1 MPGSIAPPV
10 KVRPAWTPTAEPLV
24 RMEDAEELREAL
36 AKFRAGEWD
45 EETWT
50 SFRLRRGIYGQLQPG
65 VQMVRIKVP
74 GGVLPYEWARTV
86 AAANRKWAKGD
97 IHVTTRQAFQIYHV
111 PTDDTPDLLAD
122 LARGAMTSREACG
135 NTLRNFTACSFSGV
149 CPKEH
154 TDAGKVAAQLAES
167 WIRHPLVQNMP
178 RKFKSTVSGCAVD
191 CGAGGIHDLGLIAT
205 EKDGEKGFRVLAG
218 GGTGGQPV
226 AAVEVA
232 GFVTE
237 AQLPAVVEA
246 LVRLHQKYSDRVNRN
261 KARLKFVLKRFG
273 EETFR
278 TLFEEEFKRALKM
291 PQRPWAPVA
300 WRTPDEAEAP
310 VTPAGV
316 FTQHDGRTTIVVSPV
331 LGLLSADQ
339 LDGLATIGER
349 FGADHMRTTRDQNL
363 AFVGIDPARADE
375 AVAAIRA
382 IGLPVQDA
390 IGDEPDLV
398 SCPGTTTCRIGITNS
413 QAFGRELVE
422 VARQFAPK
430 PNLTVRISGCQNGC
444 GLHHVADF
452 GFRGMGKKID
462 GQNAPHY
469 QIYVGG
475 DDRTVGAIGVSGP
488 VVPARQ
494 ARRAFEMLLEAYTPF
509 GEAGTSVRDWAE
521 SIGKQGLRDILAP
534 LGDEVVDRETDL
546 GALYVDWGKTDAFT
560 TPVATQAECAA
571 GFALDTLYQNLAD
584 DGLINVDRA
593 LHAGLKDRVLDDGR
607 LAAGHAAQR
616 LLGRLGHEVKDDELA
631 EVTFARVSTAHA
643 TDHPLLATLD
653 ALRQAEQSARVANG
667 GADLDGFREALA
679 LWLDTVEELVD
690 RPLPPAA
697 PEPVGRLDD
706 SDGAVSALIGGAA
719 E

>member
-1 MPGSIAPPV
+1 MPGSIAPPTTT
-10 KVRPAWTPTAEPLV
+10 RPAWTPKAEPLV
-24 RMEDAEELREAL
+24 RMEDADELRDAL
-36 AKFRAGEWD
+36 AKFRSGEWD
-45 EETWT
+45 DEAWT
-50 SFRLRRGIYGQLQPG
+50 AFRLRRGIYGQLQPG

-74 GGVLPYEWARTV
+74 GGVLPYAWARTV
-86 AAANRKWAKGD
+86 AAAARKWAKGD
-97 IHVTTRQAFQIYHV
+97 IHVTTRQAFQIYCV

-122 LARGAMTSREACG
+122 LAAGAMTSREACG
-135 NTLRNFTACSFSGV
+135 NTLRNFTACAFSGV

-178 RKFKSTVSGCAVD
+178 RKFKSTVSGCTVD

-226 AAVEVA
+226 AAVEVSD
-232 GFVTE
+232 FVTE
-237 AQLPAVVEA
+237 EQLPAVVEA

-278 TLFEEEFKRALKM
+278 KLFAEEFERALAM
-291 PQRPWAPVA
+291 PQRPWKPVE
-300 WRTPDEAEAP
+300 WREPDPAEAP

-316 FTQHDGRTTIVVSPV
+316 FTQHDGKTTIVVSPV

-339 LDGLATIGER
+339 LDGLATIGELY
-349 FGADHMRTTRDQNL
+349 GADHMRTTRDQNI
-363 AFVGIDPARADE
+363 AFVGIDPDEADE
-375 AVAAIRA
+375 AVGAIRA
-382 IGLPVQDA
+382 IGLPVQDKV
-390 IGDEPDLV
+390 GDQPDLV

-413 QAFGRELVE
+413 QDFGRELTQI
-422 VARQFAPK
+422 ARNFAPK

-462 GQNAPHY
+462 GQPAPHY

-475 DDRTVGAIGVSGP
+475 NDREVGAIGVSGP

-494 ARRAFEMLLEAYTPF
+494 ARRAFELLLEAYTPF
-509 GEAGTSVRDWAE
+509 GNAGTSVRDWALA
-521 SIGKQGLRDILAP
+521 IGKDGLREILAP
-534 LGDEVVDRETDL
+534 LGDEVSERDD
-546 GALYVDWGKTDAFT
+546 ASASLYVDFGKAKTFV
-560 TPVATQAECAA
+560 TPAAVQAECAA
-571 GFALDTLYQNLAD
+571 GFPLDNLYQNLAD

-607 LAAGHAAQR
+607 SAAAHGAQR
-616 LLGRLGHEVKDDELA
+616 LLGRLGHGVKDDELA
-631 EVTFARVSTAHA
+631 EITLARISTAYA

-653 ALRQAEQSARVANG
+653 AVRQNEQSARVANG
-667 GADLDGFREALA
+667 GADLEGFRESLA
-679 LWLDTVEELVD
+679 LWLDTVEELVG
-690 RPLPPAA
+690 RPLALETSEA
-697 PEPVGRLDD
+697 IGRLDD
-706 SDGAVSALIGGAA
+706 SDGAVSALIGAAA

>member
-1 MPGSIAPPV
+1 MAPPPAT
-10 KVRPAWTPTAEPLV
+10 RPAWTPQAEPLV
-24 RMEDAEELREAL
+24 RMADADELREAL

-50 SFRLRRGIYGQLQPG
+50 AFRLRRGIYGQLQPG

-74 GGVLPYEWARTV
+74 GGVLPFGWARTV

-122 LARGAMTSREACG
+122 LAAGAMTSREACG
-135 NTLRNFTACSFSGV
+135 NTLRNFTACPFAGV

-178 RKFKSTVSGCAVD
+178 RKFKSTVSGCTVD
-191 CGAGGIHDLGLIAT
+191 CGAGGIHDLGLIAI
-205 EKDGEKGFRVLAG
+205 EKDGQQGFRVLAG

-232 GFVTE
+232 DFVTE
-237 AQLPAVVEA
+237 EQLPAVVEA

-273 EETFR
+273 EATFR
-278 TLFEEEFKRALKM
+278 KLFTQEFERALAM
-291 PQRPWAPVA
+291 PQRPWTPVDWRDPDAAGAP
-300 WRTPDEAEAP
+300 T
-310 VTPAGV
+310 TPAGV
-316 FTQHDGRTTIVVSPV
+316 FTQHDGKTSIVVSPT
-331 LGLLSADQ
+331 LGLMSADQ
-339 LDGLATIGER
+339 LDGLATIGELY
-349 FGADHMRTTRDQNL
+349 GADHMRTTRDQNI
-363 AFVGIDPARADE
+363 AFIGIDPADVEE
-375 AVAAIRA
+375 AVGAIRA

-390 IGDEPDLV
+390 VGDEPDLV

-413 QAFGRELVE
+413 QDFGRELTE
-422 VARQFAPK
+422 IARNYAPK

-475 DDRTVGAIGVSGP
+475 SDREAGGIGIGGP

-494 ARRAFEMLLEAYTPF
+494 ARRAFELLLAAYAPS
-509 GEAGTSVRDWAE
+509 GDAGTPVRDWAE
-521 SIGKQGLRDILAP
+521 ATGKEGLRAILAP
-534 LGDEVVDRETDL
+534 LGEAVVDRESDT
-546 GALYVDWGKTDAFT
+546 GALYVDWGKSQAFT

-571 GFALDTLYQNLAD
+571 GFPLDTLYQNLAD

-607 LAAGHAAQR
+607 NAAGHAAQR
-616 LLGRLGHEVKDDELA
+616 LLGRLGQEVRDDELA
-631 EVTFARVSTAHA
+631 EVTFARVSTGYA
-643 TDHPLLATLD
+643 TDHPLLETLD
-653 ALRQAEQSARVANG
+653 AVRDAESAARVANG
-667 GADLDGFREALA
+667 NADLEGYREALA
-679 LWLDTVEELVD
+679 LWLDTVEELVG
-690 RPLPPAA
+690 RPVALEP
-697 PEPVGRLDD
+697 PEPIGRLGD

>member
-1 MPGSIAPPV
+1 MPGSIAPPT
-10 KVRPAWTPTAEPLV
+10 KARPAWTPQAEPLV
-24 RMEDAEELREAL
+24 RMEDADELREAL
-36 AKFRAGEWD
+36 AKFRSGEWD
-45 EETWT
+45 DETWT
-50 SFRLRRGIYGQLQPG
+50 AFRLRRGIYGQLQPG
-65 VQMVRIKVP
+65 VQMIRIKVP
-74 GGVLPYEWARTV
+74 GGVLPFEWARTV
-86 AAANRKWAKGD
+86 AAANRKWAEGD
-97 IHVTTRQAFQIYHV
+97 IHVTTRQAFQLYHV
-111 PTDDTPDLLAD
+111 PTDDTPGLLAD
-122 LARGAMTSREACG
+122 LAAGAMTSREACG
-135 NTLRNFTACSFSGV
+135 NTLRNFTACPFSGV

-205 EKDGEKGFRVLAG
+205 EKDGAKGFRVLAG

-226 AAVEVA
+226 AAVEVSD
-232 GFVTE
+232 FVTE

-278 TLFEEEFKRALKM
+278 KLFQEEFERALAM
-291 PQRPWAPVA
+291 PQRPWTPVE
-300 WRTPDEAEAP
+300 WREPDPAEAP

-316 FTQHDGRTTIVVSPV
+316 FTQHDGKTTIVVSPV
-331 LGLLSADQ
+331 LGLMSADQ
-339 LDGLATIGER
+339 LDGLATIGEL
-349 FGADHMRTTRDQNL
+349 FGADHMRTTRDQNI
-363 AFVGIDPARADE
+363 AFVGIDPTRADE

-382 IGLPVQDA
+382 IGLPVQDE
-390 IGDEPDLV
+390 IGDQPDLV

-413 QAFGRELVE
+413 QDFGRELVE
-422 VARQFAPK
+422 VARNFKPK

-462 GQNAPHY
+462 GQPAPHY

-494 ARRAFEMLLEAYTPF
+494 ARRAFELLLEAYTPF
-509 GEAGTSVRDWAE
+509 GYAGTSVRDWALT
-521 SIGKQGLRDILAP
+521 IGKDGLRDVLAP
-534 LGDEVVDRETDL
+534 LGDEVTERDD
-546 GALYVDWGKTDAFT
+546 ASASLYVDFGKAKTFV
-560 TPVATQAECAA
+560 TPAAVQAECAA
-571 GFALDTLYQNLAD
+571 GFPLDNLYQNLAD

-593 LHAGLKDRVLDDGR
+593 LHAGIKDRALDDGR
-607 LAAGHAAQR
+607 SAAAHGAQR
-616 LLGRLGHEVKDDELA
+616 LLGRLGHEVKDDELT
-631 EVTFARVSTAHA
+631 EVTFARVTTAYA

-653 ALRQAEQSARVANG
+653 AFRQSEQSARVANG
-667 GADLDGFREALA
+667 NADLEGFREALA
-679 LWLDTVEELVD
+679 LWLDTVEEVVAT
-690 RPLPPAA
+690 PLPLDAL
-697 PEPVGRLDD
+697 EPVGRLGD
-706 SDGAVSALIGGAA
+706 SDGSVAALIGSAA